1 MNPPPHLSNSVAPLQ
16 KMIPKKIKISRTVM
30 NVKHPMFSAPMEN
43 PAKYLIQEKL
53 MSKHRYLIKHS
64 SRSQLGR

>member
-53 MSKHRYLIKHS
+53 MSKHQVFNQTFFTFAVR
-64 SRSQLGR
+64 